1 MKPNVLRRSLPGLM
15 VLAALTGCEKP
26 EAVQIPPLPVALGNK
41 AASPRLNG
49 RIYTPAAVPMRIS
62 YGAVRPSAAG
72 GAVESGPAQ
81 YSLDFADTDVREA
94 VAQILGTM
102 LGLNY
107 SIDPAVK
114 GTVTLRTSRPLTAA
128 QLMPALETILGSV
141 GAALV
146 RADGLYRV
154 VPAATAGGAG
164 ALVVPLNYVSADDL
178 SKVLQPLAGANAKI
192 AAEPDLN
199 TLLISGDP
207 GQVQSLTA
215 LVRGF
220 DTDALAG
227 QSYAV
232 LPVAS
237 GSAKDLADAMTDSFH
252 GKAGSSL
259 GGLVRVV
266 PLPRINAVLVISPQ
280 PSYIDAARRIFDL
293 IERQR
298 RTTVRVWHAF
308 YLQNSNANDIAYT
321 LQMAFTPNNVTA
333 TPQASMQAN
342 GAAAGSG
349 RRGGFGTG
357 IAAGGMGGGIGAG
370 GIGAGGIGAGGLAS
384 AGLGAGGPGAG
395 GISALGGANPLAPTG
410 GQGGANPQAT
420 ATGAAANPLLGGLD
434 QSAPQGEETQNA
446 MRILPNAQNNAV
458 LVYGTQQE
466 DETVAAMLR
475 KIDITPMQ
483 VLIDATIA
491 EVTLN
496 DNLQYGTQFF
506 FKSGGINGIL
516 NNATQA
522 VAAVSNTVLG
532 TSFPGFLISGSGQGG
547 APFAISALQAVT
559 KVNVLSSPQITV
571 VDNQPARLQVGALV
585 PYLTAS
591 SQSTLTANAPVI
603 NSIGYQPTGVIM
615 EVTPRVNS
623 GGQVTLDI
631 SQEVSEVNNTPNASG
646 INSPTFNERSVTSRV
661 VVQDGQT
668 IGLAGL
674 IQDNSS
680 RGNSGIPWLK
690 DVPLLGAL
698 AGTQNNTRQRTELLV
713 LLTPHVIRDQSDARA
728 LTEDLR
734 TALPAAAAVPVVSR
748 TQRQS
753 GSTDPNRRIREHL
766 DRAIRPIPPQ

>member
-1 MKPNVLRRSLPGLM
+1 M
-15 VLAALTGCEKP
+15 
-26 EAVQIPPLPVALGNK
+26 
-41 AASPRLNG
+41 
-49 RIYTPAAVPMRIS
+49 
-62 YGAVRPSAAG
+62 
-72 GAVESGPAQ
+72 
-81 YSLDFADTDVREA
+81 
-94 VAQILGTM
+94 
-102 LGLNY
+102 
-107 SIDPAVK
+107 
-114 GTVTLRTSRPLTAA
+114 
-128 QLMPALETILGSV
+128 
-141 GAALV
+141 
-146 RADGLYRV
+146 
-154 VPAATAGGAG
+154 
-164 ALVVPLNYVSADDL
+164 
-178 SKVLQPLAGANAKI
+178 
-192 AAEPDLN
+192 
-199 TLLISGDP
+199 
-207 GQVQSLTA
+207 
-215 LVRGF
+215 
-220 DTDALAG
+220 
-227 QSYAV
+227 
-232 LPVAS
+232 
-237 GSAKDLADAMTDSFH
+237 
-252 GKAGSSL
+252 
-259 GGLVRVV
+259 RVV

-333 TPQASMQAN
+333 SPQASMQAN
-342 GAAAGSG
+342 GGAGGAGRRVGYGSG
-349 RRGGFGTG
+349 MTGGGAGIGAGG
-357 IAAGGMGGGIGAG
+357 IAGALGGIGAG
-370 GIGAGGIGAGGLAS
+370 GIGGGGLAS
-384 AGLGAGGPGAG
+384 AGLGAGGAGAG
-395 GISALGGANPLAPTG
+395 GISALGGANPLAPAG
-410 GQGGANPQAT
+410 GQGGANVQAT

-434 QSAPQGEETQNA
+434 QSSTQGEETQNA

-591 SQSTLTANAPVI
+591 SQSVLTANAPVI

-631 SQEVSEVNNTPNASG
+631 SQEVSEVSNTPNATG

-698 AGTQNNTRQRTELLV
+698 AGTQNNSRQRTELLV

-734 TALPAAAAVPVVSR
+734 TALPAAASVPVVLR
-748 TQRQS
+748 TQRPS